1 MMWSDKKIFIFWGS
15 IVGGIFVLIAGLMFA
30 FPAYNRYQKRATA
43 RNEITVNHIRIQ
55 QQEQRVKI
63 AKQNA
68 NIRYQNAVGVKRAQD
83 EIQKTLTPIYVQ
95 FEMVDALKQ
104 IAASGSNNSVV
115 FIPSGAN
122 GIPLIQGTG
131 AQVGLP
137 NAQAGK

>member
-1 MMWSDKKIFIFWGS
+1 MWSDKKIAIFWSSVAAG
-15 IVGGIFVLIAGLMFA
+15 VLLFIALLMIA
-30 FPAYNRYQKRATA
+30 LPSYGRYQKRANA

-95 FEMVDALKQ
+95 FEMVDALKA
-104 IAASGSNNSVV
+104 IAQSGSNNSVV
-115 FIPSGAN
+115 YIPSGAN
-122 GIPLIQGTG
+122 GIPLIQGAG
-131 AQVGLP
+131 PSVGQP
-137 NAQAGK
+137 NPHGGK